1 VAVVC
6 RSFDFEVTLFAEIF
20 TELQRLVCRIEV
32 KCNLTHWATA
42 QRLCL
47 PACPS
52 PMGLLGAGRLVDS
65 GGLALLGVG
74 PKRLQEPEKQEE
86 VSWASVSAH

>member
-1 VAVVC
+1 
-6 RSFDFEVTLFAEIF
+6 
-20 TELQRLVCRIEV
+20 
-32 KCNLTHWATA
+32 
-42 QRLCL
+42 
-47 PACPS
+47 
-52 PMGLLGAGRLVDS
+52 MGLLGAGRLVDS